1 MERAIVKSKNLK
13 KIEKKS
19 SNSRDKI
26 MNIKILKLLK
36 SLHVGYASYLLLV
49 LSLFLGVYVH
59 IFPWKFFYVPLIL
72 ALIPLSRDAWQGL
85 REKKIKTE
93 LFLLLASAIGLYGG
107 QERAIIIVLIIMM
120 IAKYIEQFVEERT
133 ERAIE
138 SLTRLIPT
146 DVIVVERD
154 GEITREKVVPIDQVH
169 PGMLI
174 LIKTGSRIPVDGKII
189 DGQASINEASLTG
202 ESIPKDKGKSEL
214 VYAGTFV
221 EAGSV
226 IIDVQHVGEST
237 LFGKITKLLEKA
249 GEKKASIVL
258 LADKIA
264 SILVIVLLLFI
275 GIVWFITHDFNL
287 VITLLVFG
295 SPLELTLITPL
306 AILAGVVAAF
316 RNGILVKGGLA
327 LERMAHVDTMM
338 FDKTGTLTMGEPK
351 VVEVFS
357 HDINYDA
364 KEVIKIAAMLEKR
377 SGHILA
383 KAILQKAQ
391 EDAITVPDPDM
402 YESVTGHGI
411 VVTKDNK
418 KYILGNKHFI
428 QAPEHGNTT
437 IPESMVCVEP
447 MHTSFYVTCDQM
459 LCGRICVTDI
469 VRSNA
474 HEIIEAL
481 RALGIKTIILLSG
494 DKQSIAT
501 QVGASLGTD
510 QAYGEIAPDAKL
522 RMIEARQKEGHNVCM
537 VGDGINDAPALKQA
551 HVGIA
556 MGAMGMEP
564 AIEASD
570 IVLMDNDLQK
580 IIFVRK
586 LSQKVF
592 HLIKQNIIWG
602 FAMVHIVG
610 MILTFWG
617 IISPIQAALS
627 HAVTDILILINSARL
642 IWFKDEKN
650 YF

>member
-1 MERAIVKSKNLK
+1 MKQKLLN
-13 KIEKKS
+13 
-19 SNSRDKI
+19 
-26 MNIKILKLLK
+26 LLK
-36 SLHVGYASYLLLV
+36 SLHIGYASYLLLV
-49 LSLFLGVYVH
+49 LGLFFGVYIH
-59 IFPWKFFYVPLIL
+59 IFPKNFFYVPIIL
-72 ALIPLSRDAWQGL
+72 ALIPLSRDAWEGL

-107 QERAIIIVLIIMM
+107 QERAIVIVLIIMM
-120 IAKYIEQFVEERT
+120 VAKYIEHFVEERT
-133 ERAIE
+133 DRAIE

-146 DVIVVERD
+146 DVIVLERT
-154 GEITREKVVPIDQVH
+154 GHVANASGNSAGTWGPEKITPINHVQ
-169 PGMLI
+169 PGMFI
-174 LIKTGSRIPVDGKII
+174 LIKTGSRIPIDGNIVE
-189 DGQASINEASLTG
+189 GQASINEASLTG
-202 ESIPKDKGKSEL
+202 ESIPKDKGVSEL

-221 EAGSV
+221 ESGSV
-226 IIDVQHVGEST
+226 IVQVQTVGEMT
-237 LFGKITKLLEKA
+237 LFGKITKLLETAGKTKA
-249 GEKKASIVL
+249 NIVVM
-258 LADKIA
+258 ADKIA

-275 GIVWFITHDFNL
+275 GIVWFITRDFNL

-327 LERMAHVDTMM
+327 LEHMAHVDTMM

-351 VVEVFS
+351 VIEIFS
-357 HDINYDA
+357 YDTHYNA
-364 KEVIKIAAMLEKR
+364 NDLITIAAMLEKR

-391 EDAITVPDPDM
+391 EENILVPDPDT

-411 VVTKDNK
+411 IVTKNNK
-418 KYILGNKHFI
+418 KYLLGNKNFI
-428 QAPEHGNTT
+428 QAPEHGNVMV
-437 IPESMVCVEP
+437 PDVMVCSEP
-447 MHTSFYVTCDQM
+447 MHTSFYIVCDN
-459 LCGRICVTDI
+459 LLAGRICVTDV

-474 HEIIEAL
+474 YDIIEKL
-481 RALGIKTIILLSG
+481 RGLGIKSVILLSG
-494 DKQSIAT
+494 DKQNVAT
-501 QVGASLGTD
+501 LIGQSLGID
-510 QAYGEIAPDAKL
+510 QAYGEIAPDKKL
-522 RMIEARQKEGHNVCM
+522 RMIEERQKDGHNVCM

-586 LSQKVF
+586 LSQKVLR
-592 HLIKQNIIWG
+592 LIKQNIIWG

-610 MILTFWG
+610 MTLTFWG

-642 IWFKDEKN
+642 IWFKDN
-650 YF
+650 